1 MSIFRSYFLKNN
13 TLISSNLTNNSQNPV
28 TEVSYGTSEKE
39 LSRFI
44 FDVDLKDL
52 KDRITQGLLVP
63 NSGMTHILH
72 MTNTIR
78 YSPDRLGKKSY
89 LPNINRA
96 SSFDLQL
103 FNVNQ
108 NWDEGS
114 GYEFDYG
121 KNLFQFS
128 LPNQPPNSY
137 YVRNGVILSGTT
149 GTTGST
155 ITGVTIIYNTSES
168 LDFASNVGI
177 SNWLQASGNTNWTKA
192 GAYIS
197 GVTQIIGSEHFE
209 KGDENIDVD
218 VTDYINQRLFGT
230 GYTGTT
236 GFTGSSFGI
245 GIKFPD
251 SFEALDPV
259 LRQAVAF
266 FAKHTNTY
274 YEPYIETTIDDKI
287 VDDRNYFYL
296 DKNNDLF
303 LYLNVGNGNVS
314 YTATVNKVEIF
325 DQDDNLVSGFTGNSI
340 VNISKGVYKVTS
352 NLSSVLYSDAVLFK
366 DKWSLTI
373 NGRNIEYEGEFY
385 LISPH
390 KYYAFNNSNQINFE
404 NYFFYFWGIGEKENI
419 RAGVTKKIKLTIKE
433 LYANQNNFL
442 PLDIEYRLFTTVGK
456 KYELD
461 LIPFT
466 SVNRTNTGYEFNLDT
481 SWLIPQD
488 YFLQLRM
495 KNGDYYENKQ
505 TLSFTVVSDGNIK
518 S

>member
-1 MSIFRSYFLKNN
+1 M
-13 TLISSNLTNNSQNPV
+13 
-28 TEVSYGTSEKE
+28 EVSYGTINKE

-44 FDVDLKDL
+44 FDIDLDNIKA
-52 KDRITQGLLVP
+52 KIANGSINPKRITKHV
-63 NSGMTHILH
+63 LH

-78 YSPDRLGKKSY
+78 YAPERLGKTSY
-89 LPNINRA
+89 FPNINRA

-103 FNVNQ
+103 FNINQ

-114 GYEFDYG
+114 GYEFNYS
-121 KNLFQFS
+121 KNLFQFG

-137 YVRNGVILSGTT
+137 YVKNGIILSGA
-149 GTTGST
+149 TGSTGYTGVT
-155 ITGVTIIYNTSES
+155 ITGVTILYNTSES
-168 LDFASNVGI
+168 LDFAPNMGV
-177 SNWLQASGNTNWTKA
+177 SNWLQTSGNTNWTNA

-209 KGDENIDVD
+209 KGDEDIDID
-218 VTDYINQRLFGT
+218 ITDYINQRLFGT

-251 SFEALDPV
+251 SFEALNPTM
-259 LRQAVAF
+259 RQAVAF

-274 YEPYIETTIDDKI
+274 YEPYIETTINDTI

-296 DKNNDLF
+296 DKDNDLF
-303 LYLNVGNGNVS
+303 LYVNIGGFQQNI
-314 YTATVNKVEIF
+314 TVNKVEIF
-325 DQDDNLVSGFTGNSI
+325 DQDDNLVTGFTGSSI
-340 VNISKGVYKVTS
+340 VNISKGIYKIS
-352 NLSSVLYSDAVLFK
+352 LNISSAIYPDAILFK
-366 DKWSLTI
+366 DKWSVTV
-373 NGRNIEYEGEFY
+373 NGRNTEYEGEFY
-385 LISPH
+385 LISQY

-419 RAGVTKKIKLTIKE
+419 RAVVIKKIKLTIKE

-505 TLSFTVVSDGNIK
+505 TVSFTVVSDGK
-518 S
+518 LSTVC